1 MQISGAFVHL
11 IGVVVTCGAFLFFFF
26 ILGVFSFSASIFA
39 L

>member
-11 IGVVVTCGAFLFFFF
+11 IEVVVTCGAFLLFFF
-26 ILGVFSFSASIFA
+26 IWVVFSFSASIFA